1 MNIIS
6 VVTKFLTDVGETRLT
21 LSTFNFAKLLT
32 KRKDESKSKDL
43 DKTAVKSKPNK
54 FLDLLTS
61 PGVGTILTVFG
72 VVTCLYSPLGIAIG
86 GTVAAI
92 TTISY
97 SLSMIRST
105 LRMRTIKNTQ
115 NKDLLLD
122 TISAKIQTSSERQ
135 LNPQFKK
142 MVNEE
147 IKKVIDKR
155 ISNQKVIKQNST
167 INSIS
172 SSIRYL
178 SLTGAANWMLS
189 IITLNPVSIAISS
202 TSMIVS
208 NGLSYHGE
216 INYRKDKDLL
226 DKDVLEKENKLIEYL
241 KIELGIE
248 DKFINKL
255 SNKDLLKILSI
266 KEAELACHKKSY
278 NSIEDMQKAFSNNI
292 KVYQDINLEEFRV
305 QRSFTQ
311 DFIHLFSNSFSSEKY
326 EEFFCPLVHRQEKEQ
341 LEQKTY
347 SEIVASY
354 KNDDF
359 RGKDK
364 SMDIEMVKLNDSSL
378 HQNKLVRS
386 IDISSSATLKSTRD
400 IKQNTESKSD
410 DSLVEKRSTPSKRS
424 FSEQKQLERKL
435 NNLEKPERS
444 I

>member
-6 VVTKFLTDVGETRLT
+6 VVTKFLTDVGKTRLT
-21 LSTFNFAKLLT
+21 LSTFNFTKLLT

-122 TISAKIQTSSERQ
+122 TISAKIQISSERQ

-216 INYRKDKDLL
+216 INYRKDKD
-226 DKDVLEKENKLIEYL
+226 VLEKENKLIEYL

-278 NSIEDMQKAFSNNI
+278 NSLEDMQKAFSNNI
-292 KVYQDINLEEFRV
+292 KVYQDINLEEFPI
-305 QRSFTQ
+305 QKSFTQ
-311 DFIHLFSNSFSSEKY
+311 DFINLFSNSFSSEKY
-326 EEFFCPLVHRQEKEQ
+326 EEFFCPLIRRQEKEQ
-341 LEQKTY
+341 LEQRTY
-347 SEIVASY
+347 SKIVASY

-364 SMDIEMVKLNDSSL
+364 SMDIEMVRLNDSS
-378 HQNKLVRS
+378 
-386 IDISSSATLKSTRD
+386 SSDTLKSTRD

-410 DSLVEKRSTPSKRS
+410 DSLVEKRYTPSKRS